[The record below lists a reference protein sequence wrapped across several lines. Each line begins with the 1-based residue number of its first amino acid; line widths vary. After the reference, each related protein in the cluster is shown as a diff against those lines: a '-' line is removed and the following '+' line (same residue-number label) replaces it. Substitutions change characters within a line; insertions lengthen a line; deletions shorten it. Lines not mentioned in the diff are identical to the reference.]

1 MSTPRQTLLPKATAN
16 RPDWRSRAALGTILL
31 GPYLAMLDLFIVN
44 IAAPS
49 IQTQLHASFASVQ
62 LVISGYTVAFAMLL
76 VTGGR
81 LGDMAG
87 RRRMFVIGI
96 ACFALTST
104 ACALAPSVGVLIAM
118 RVLQGLSA
126 ALMLPQVLALI
137 QVLYPPAEQRRILGF
152 YGAAMSCG
160 SISGQ
165 VLGGLLIHVDVADLQ
180 WRAIFV
186 VNLPFALV
194 ALAGAV
200 LLPSGAGAGASPPGA
215 PVRFDPVGTL
225 LLSGAVPLLLCP
237 LVFGA
242 QYDWPMWV
250 WPTLA
255 CSALMFALFFRWESG
270 LSGDGSGAL
279 LPMRL
284 FRLPG
289 FAGGLPTVIAFY
301 CGQTGF
307 YLVLA
312 FYLQDGI
319 HLSPLTAGLDF
330 LPLGVVFATAS
341 LLSRALVDRFG
352 HRVLLCAIATIVAG
366 LLLMLLGLGHGSHAD
381 QALRMQPGLLLCG
394 LGQGLVL
401 PSLLGIS
408 LRGVPADQVGAAS
421 GAVLMTSQV
430 AGALGVAG
438 VGAVF
443 HSALGTGA
451 YESAFKAGVIAL
463 VVIEVAG
470 FLLLARLGRRAAA
483 APDSQRAIK

>member
-1 MSTPRQTLLPKATAN
+1 MTGTSAPGRTMLPEATAN
-16 RPDWRSRAALGTILL
+16 RSVWRSRAALGTILL

-49 IQTQLHASFASVQ
+49 IETQLHASFADVQ
-62 LVISGYTVAFAMLL
+62 LVISGYTVAFAMVL

-87 RRRMFVIGI
+87 RRRMFVIGT

-137 QVLYPPAEQRRILGF
+137 QTLYPPAEQRRILGF

-165 VLGGLLIHVDVADLQ
+165 VLGGLLIHLDVAGLQ

-194 ALAGAV
+194 ALVGAV
-200 LLPSGAGAGASPPGA
+200 LLPSGAGAGRRA

-242 QYDWPMWV
+242 QYGWPVWV
-250 WPTLA
+250 WPALG
-255 CSALMFALFFRWESG
+255 CSALVFALFFRWESG
-270 LSGDGSGAL
+270 LSGDGSAAL

-319 HLSPLTAGLDF
+319 RLSPLTAGIDF

-352 HRVLLCAIATIVAG
+352 HRVLLGGVATIVAG
-366 LLLMLLGLGHGSHAD
+366 LLLILLGVGDGSHLG
-381 QALRMQPGLLLCG
+381 QALRMQPGLVLCG

-443 HSALGTGA
+443 RSALGSQA
-451 YESAFKAGVIAL
+451 YASAFEAGVIAL
-463 VVIEVAG
+463 VVIEVAS
-470 FLLLARLGRRAAA
+470 FLLLARLGRRTRGGV
-483 APDSQRAIK
+483 APAR